1 MKKVFAFEIE
11 NIDSLAS
18 WLGKGLS
25 GYALQS
31 APHGRLTTLW
41 LFLCDDSV
49 LKIQSIVTTVGSW
62 HEVGTLVFRGLK
74 KSDVYLDAVLL
85 ESTWSDIAAV
95 EQLVLDEEEFSAA
108 SGIAIL
114 NRSGA
119 EIIVLSG
126 AYPHTV
132 EILAPFFDGDFQP
145 EYEISAYQRRPLGNN
160 RKLGC

>member
-1 MKKVFAFEIE
+1 MKKVFSFDIE

-25 GYALQS
+25 GYAVQS

-49 LKIQSIVTTVGSW
+49 LKIQSIVTTVGPL
-62 HEVGTLVFRGLK
+62 HEVGTLVFRHLAK
-74 KSDVYLDAVLL
+74 VDVSLEAVLL
-85 ESTWSDIAAV
+85 GTDWSDISSADQLIL
-95 EQLVLDEEEFSAA
+95 EQEEFSAA
-108 SGIAIL
+108 SGVAIC

-145 EYEISAYQRRPLGNN
+145 EYEISAYQRTPLGNN
-160 RKLGC
+160 NKLG